1 MPKIKTRKV
10 LSQDW
15 YAARIGIPH
24 IQDVLVKR
32 NNAKDKYPK
41 YVCLYTVPFPNKC
54 ATVKRILITSKKR
67 KDYNYP

>member
-1 MPKIKTRKV
+1 MPRTKTGKV

-15 YAARIGIPH
+15 YAARISIPH

-41 YVCLYTVPFPNKC
+41 YVCLYTV
-54 ATVKRILITSKKR
+54 AISQ
-67 KDYNYP
+67 

>member
-1 MPKIKTRKV
+1 MPRTKTGKV

-15 YAARIGIPH
+15 YAARISIPH

-41 YVCLYTVPFPNKC
+41 CVCLYTV
-54 ATVKRILITSKKR
+54 AISQ
-67 KDYNYP
+67 